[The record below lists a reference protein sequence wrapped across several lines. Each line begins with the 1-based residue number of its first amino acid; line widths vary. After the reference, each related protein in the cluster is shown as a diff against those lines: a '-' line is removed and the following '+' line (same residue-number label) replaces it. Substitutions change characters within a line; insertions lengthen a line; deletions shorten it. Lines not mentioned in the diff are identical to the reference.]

1 MDNVYPRQHMPERDS
16 ISWGHAKRG
25 EHCLNVFSKKGS
37 YGRLGASTCNQGL
50 YNPNWQ
56 DMDKQSFVL
65 KKETA
70 LFQQPVKQKDGT
82 YENKC
87 LGSSDKVPKP
97 GSTVL
102 LEDCASDD
110 DNGHQRW
117 VYHNVNLKLQD
128 YPHLCMDAT
137 TLGSFKFQPCNNGD
151 SQHFLFEMLNV

>member
-1 MDNVYPRQHMPERDS
+1 MKISALDQVIKYQNVSKSEVNFKYRNKFS
-16 ISWGHAKRG
+16 YIL
-25 EHCLNVFSKKGS
+25 LNIP
-37 YGRLGASTCNQGL
+37 A
-50 YNPNWQ
+50 
-56 DMDKQSFVL
+56 
-65 KKETA
+65 
-70 LFQQPVKQKDGT
+70 
-82 YENKC
+82 
-87 LGSSDKVPKP
+87 

>member
-87 LGSSDKVPKP
+87 LGSSDKVPKR
-97 GSTVL
+97 
-102 LEDCASDD
+102 E
-110 DNGHQRW
+110 
-117 VYHNVNLKLQD
+117 
-128 YPHLCMDAT
+128 
-137 TLGSFKFQPCNNGD
+137 
-151 SQHFLFEMLNV
+151 